1 MSNRWEAMTSSHVD
15 DQSQVL
21 GCPVESVATLNNP
34 RSASASSGVPTQNM
48 RTLKQLS
55 ISTRLALGIGFVIA
69 LLVVQSVMGFLSAG
83 QSQTLLRTT
92 VADARTSFDLA
103 VALSEAIARQDL
115 HLRQMGVL
123 VDRDRI
129 EKEVLAVRE
138 ATSDVERVG
147 SELLERTNGADGRA
161 LIEQIVSLGKRVHPA
176 LLEATRLY
184 ATLQVDQ
191 GNDLVDRDVAPASAQ
206 RRQLANEFTG
216 LQQRRLDGAFD
227 TVGAVADKA
236 RMLTVFSAIGGIIA
250 GLLAGFLLYGS
261 ITRALSDAIALADA
275 VAEGDLTRRTVG
287 DRTNDEVGRLLSA
300 LDRMSGR
307 MSEALTAAHD
317 STQAVHSASAEIASG
332 NTDLSTRTEQQASAL
347 QQAAVS
353 VAKLAQTQ
361 EHNATA
367 ALRARELAGMA
378 ACVAADGG
386 QRVDAIVTTMNGISD
401 SSRRMSDIVG
411 VIDGIAFQTNILA
424 LNAAVE
430 AARAGEQGRGFA
442 VVASEVRTLAQ
453 RSASAAREIKQLIA
467 VNDSTVTSG
476 VVQVRQAG
484 LTIREL
490 VQSVE
495 QVAAV
500 VTEISGSAASQA
512 NSVREIEVSIARV
525 DEGVQ
530 QNAALVRQSAA
541 AAESLRSQA
550 GNLATAMGAFRLV

>member
-1 MSNRWEAMTSSHVD
+1 
-15 DQSQVL
+15 
-21 GCPVESVATLNNP
+21 
-34 RSASASSGVPTQNM
+34 
-48 RTLKQLS
+48 
-55 ISTRLALGIGFVIA
+55 
-69 LLVVQSVMGFLSAG
+69 MGFLSAG

-161 LIEQIVSLGKRVHPA
+161 LVEQIVSLGKRVHPA

-287 DRTNDEVGRLLSA
+287 VRTNDEVGRLLSA

>member
-1 MSNRWEAMTSSHVD
+1 
-15 DQSQVL
+15 
-21 GCPVESVATLNNP
+21 
-34 RSASASSGVPTQNM
+34 M
-48 RTLKQLS
+48 RYSKQLS

-69 LLVVQSVMGFLSAG
+69 LLIIQSVMGFLSAG
-83 QSQTLLRTT
+83 QSQTLLDTT

-103 VALSEAIARQDL
+103 VALSEATAREDL

-129 EKEVLAVRE
+129 EQEVLAVRD
-138 ATSDVERVG
+138 ATSDVERVS
-147 SELLERTNGADGRA
+147 SELLERTKGADGRA
-161 LIEQIVSLGKRVHPA
+161 LVEQIASLGNRVRPA

-184 ATLQVDQ
+184 ALLQVDQ
-191 GNDLVDRDVAPASAQ
+191 GNELVDRDVEPAALL
-206 RRQLANEFTG
+206 RRRLSNEFTG
-216 LQQRRLDGAFD
+216 LQRRRLDEAFD
-227 TVGAVADKA
+227 TVGSVADMA
-236 RMLTVFSAIGGIIA
+236 RMMTIASAIGGIIA
-250 GLLAGFLLYGS
+250 GLLAGVLLYRS
-261 ITRALSDAIALADA
+261 ITQALSDAIALADA
-275 VAEGDLTRRTVG
+275 VAEGDLTRRVVSVSA
-287 DRTNDEVGRLLSA
+287 DDEVGRLLSA

-307 MSEALTAAHD
+307 MRVALTAAHD
-317 STQAVHSASAEIASG
+317 SSQSVYFSSAEIASG
-332 NTDLSTRTEQQASAL
+332 NADLSARTEQQALAL
-347 QQAAVS
+347 QQAAMS
-353 VAKLAQTQ
+353 VAQLALTQ
-361 EHNATA
+361 EQNASA
-367 ALRARELAGMA
+367 AERARELAGQA

-386 QRVDAIVTTMNGISD
+386 QRVDGIVATMNGISD

-442 VVASEVRTLAQ
+442 VVASEVRILAQ
-453 RSASAAREIKQLIA
+453 RSAAAAREIKQLIT

-500 VTEISGSAASQA
+500 VAEISGSATSQA
-512 NSVREIEVSIARV
+512 SSVREIEVSIARV

-530 QNAALVRQSAA
+530 QNAALVQQSAA

-550 GNLATAMGAFRLV
+550 GTLATAMGAFRLA